1 MLGRGAN
8 YDPPNSLSLLL
19 CFHCLSARPK
29 MSKGVLVFVAMIS
42 AANLALGRLGGKEVM
57 GIGSVPSM
65 NRRNK
70 VPNSPCGPTAIGI
83 NALVDSMISPMT
95 SSADKVRCV
104 R

>member
-1 MLGRGAN
+1 VLGRGAK
-8 YDPPNSLSLLL
+8 YDPPNTNSLLLLL
-19 CFHCLSARPK
+19 CFHCLSSRPK
-29 MSKGVLVFVAMIS
+29 ISNGVLVFVAIS

-83 NALVDSMISPMT
+83 NALCLI
-95 SSADKVRCV
+95 R
-104 R
+104 